1 MAQYSVS
8 QILEAGRRAEM
19 EKKLEFAQQFYQH
32 ITEYYP
38 SAPEAGAAKEGLV
51 RIAAQQVIA
60 PAGQGSPSPP
70 PLGLG
75 LNGGGHAA
83 ASVVP
88 PPLQPPT
95 VAKPTLNGAGHHGA
109 PQPLNRPPGPALSP
123 ATPQARP
130 PMVGGHPPAAMPV
143 EMPAPISDYRA
154 GKIVASVFAG
164 IGWLAFGLGVA
175 LVLVGLLGVFGVF
188 RLPIPLPGGGPLGY
202 GILAMVSGLSMVFW
216 AQLARATFDNA
227 NATRELLEIE
237 RMRLEREARH
247 H

>member
-38 SAPEAGAAKEGLV
+38 SAAEAGAAKEGLV
-51 RIAAQQVIA
+51 RIAAQQAVA
-60 PAGQGSPSPP
+60 PALQGAPP
-70 PLGLG
+70 PAPGLG

-83 ASVVP
+83 SSAP
-88 PPLQPPT
+88 PPLQPPS
-95 VAKPTLNGAGHHGA
+95 VAKPTLNGAGHHGS
-109 PQPLNRPPGPALSP
+109 PQPLNRP
-123 ATPQARP
+123 ATPSFAPVAPQARP
-130 PMVGGHPPAAMPV
+130 PMAGGPSPAAMPV
-143 EMPAPISDYRA
+143 EMPAPVSDYRA

-216 AQLARATFDNA
+216 AQLARATFDGA

>member
-19 EKKLEFAQQFYQH
+19 EKKYEFAQQFYQH

-38 SAPEAGAAKEGLV
+38 SAPEAGTAKEGLV
-51 RIAAQQVIA
+51 RIAAQQA
-60 PAGQGSPSPP
+60 STPALSGGPLPLSPS
-70 PLGLG
+70 
-75 LNGGGHAA
+75 LNGGGHGAQ
-83 ASVVP
+83 VVPP
-88 PPLQPPT
+88 PPLQPPPG
-95 VAKPTLNGAGHHGA
+95 VKPTLNGAGYHGA
-109 PQPLNRPPGPALSP
+109 PPPPP
-123 ATPQARP
+123 ARP
-130 PMVGGHPPAAMPV
+130 TGPGFAPPQPKSTLPTPTVAPLPV

-164 IGWLAFGLGVA
+164 IGWLAFGLGI
-175 LVLVGLLGVFGVF
+175 VLVVLGLLGVFGIF
-188 RLPIPLPGGGPLGY
+188 RIPIPLPGGGPLGY

-216 AQLARATFDNA
+216 AQLARATFDGA

-237 RMRLEREARH
+237 RMRLEREAQH